1 MAESRGWVPIRKCPE
16 LLLEVDMVVILLVL
30 SQKDMMI
37 YMGKLILKER
47 ENLGVVMILELGV

>member
-1 MAESRGWVPIRKCPE
+1 MGESRGWVPIRKCPE

>member
-1 MAESRGWVPIRKCPE
+1 MGESRGWVPIRKCPE

-37 YMGKLILKER
+37 YMGKLIL
-47 ENLGVVMILELGV
+47 